1 MLMLCN
7 RHIILSD
14 NHHQSLPVSLLH
26 FQNTDMQKNAIFVGA
41 SLTFARKENIA
52 NTLKYG
58 A

>member
-1 MLMLCN
+1 MLCN